1 MRIRMTKTAAGPD
14 GVKMAGKVYDVPVQ
28 EARALVAADAAVF
41 LEKPPQPAEPV
52 METASIQ
59 PEEAAVMPKPQPK
72 RGRKGKKK

>member
-1 MRIRMTKTAAGPD
+1 MRIRMTRTAAGPD

-41 LEKPPQPAEPV
+41 LEKPPQPEPV

>member
-28 EARALVAADAAVF
+28 EARSLGAAGAAIF
-41 LEKPPQPAEPV
+41 LEKPPWPAEPV
-52 METASIQ
+52 TETASIQ

-72 RGRKGKKK
+72 RGKKGKKK